1 MNFQP
6 DRLRFRN
13 QICSMNYK
21 LNRVIMKRVF
31 LLVLA
36 MAFSTFLMAQNSA
49 VDKLFNKYKG
59 KDGITTVQISP
70 ELFQV
75 VKAMDIENIEDQD
88 IPFDKIGSVKI
99 LTIEDE
105 NQWQDVNFFDEIEKD
120 LDVSNFAEVM
130 TVDDGGET
138 VRMWM
143 KADNAVVSE
152 FLLIVGGDDN
162 VLIYITGNFNMNDLE
177 GLAESFD
184 HDLDIDLDL

>member
-1 MNFQP
+1 
-6 DRLRFRN
+6 
-13 QICSMNYK
+13 
-21 LNRVIMKRVF
+21 MKRV
-31 LLVLA
+31 VLMLIV
-36 MAFSTFLMAQNSA
+36 MALPAFILAQNSA

-59 KDGITTVQISP
+59 KDGVTTVQISP

-75 VKAMDIENIEDQD
+75 VQAMEIEEIDDHD
-88 IPFDKIGSVKI
+88 IPFDKIASVKI

-105 NQWQDVNFFDEIEKD
+105 DQFKGVNFYDEISKD
-120 LDVSNFAEVM
+120 LDVADFAEVM

-143 KADNAVVSE
+143 KADAGTVSE

-162 VLIYITGNFNMNDLE
+162 VLIYITGNFNMSDLE

-184 HDLDIDLDL
+184 HDIDIDL

>member
-1 MNFQP
+1 
-6 DRLRFRN
+6 
-13 QICSMNYK
+13 
-21 LNRVIMKRVF
+21 MKNVF
-31 LLVLA
+31 LFILT
-36 MAFSTFLMAQNSA
+36 MAFPAYLMAQNSA

-59 KDGITTVQISP
+59 KEGVTTVQISP

-75 VKAMDIENIEDQD
+75 VKAMEIQDIEEHD
-88 IPFDKIGSVKI
+88 IPFEKIASVKI

-105 NQWQDVNFFDEIEKD
+105 EAWKDVNFYDEIKRD

-162 VLIYITGNFNMNDLE
+162 VLIYITGNFNMKDLE

-184 HDLDIDLDL
+184 HDVDIDVDL

>member
-1 MNFQP
+1 
-6 DRLRFRN
+6 
-13 QICSMNYK
+13 
-21 LNRVIMKRVF
+21 MKRVF
-31 LLVLA
+31 LIVLTISLPA
-36 MAFSTFLMAQNSA
+36 FLMAQNSA

-75 VKAMDIENIEDQD
+75 VKAMEIEDIEDHD

-99 LTIEDE
+99 LTIEDD
-105 NQWQDVNFFDEIEKD
+105 NQWKDVNFYDEIKKD
-120 LDVSNFAEVM
+120 LDISNFAEVL